1 MQEAARISATIEIL
15 SECETSWKS
24 PRPLPADII
33 MNRYFK
39 ARRYIG
45 SKDRG
50 AIAELSYFIIR
61 KPCSSFVVAERSGVE
76 GARALIIAALVL
88 TQKKRGTGTTVT
100 I

>member
-1 MQEAARISATIEIL
+1 
-15 SECETSWKS
+15 
-24 PRPLPADII
+24 

-50 AIAELSYFIIR
+50 AIAELPTLLSATVQL
-61 KPCSSFVVAERSGVE
+61 FVVGRTFRRRRST
-76 GARALIIAALVL
+76 ALIIAALVL
-88 TQKKRGTGTTVT
+88 TQKKGAQNYSHYLMAINFPLRGSSHRKLPLLK